1 MWYWGENGRAHVG
14 KVIVVGAEDKRVA
27 QILGWDAARNMEEAL
42 DMAKSHVGRTP
53 SVTHL
58 HIPPIQMVDVA
69 GTPATV

>member
-1 MWYWGENGRAHVG
+1 MWYWGENGRAHIG

-27 QILGWDAARNMEEAL
+27 DILGWDAARNMEEAL
-42 DMAKSHVGRTP
+42 DMAKSHVGRAP

-69 GTPATV
+69 GVPETV